1 MSRSERVD
9 LGGTFHH
16 QRPNEASDNNMTDKA
31 RRRQQNGKNWGRNV
45 PIACALAKISEKRAN
60 CFNPRANLCQIV
72 QESRISRVSPA
83 MKFRDVINLL
93 TCAIAR
99 QRPKSGKDRKAQS
112 MKAVISKEDLNDYL
126 QEVFPQV
133 WDQFEIMEMD
143 GRYTTMRL
151 RVSGG
156 HLRPGGTVSG
166 PSMFGLADVSA
177 YVATLACVGK
187 QALAVT
193 TNCSIDFMRKP
204 VANRDLI
211 ARAELLK
218 LGKALSVV
226 DVRIASEGSEDLVA
240 RASLTY
246 SIPPAKM

>member
-1 MSRSERVD
+1 
-9 LGGTFHH
+9 
-16 QRPNEASDNNMTDKA
+16 MTDKA

-45 PIACALAKISEKRAN
+45 PIACGLAKILKPRAN
-60 CFNPRANLCQIV
+60 CFSPCANLCPIV
-72 QESRISRVSPA
+72 QNSNVAGASSIA
-83 MKFRDVINLL
+83 KFRDVMKLL
-93 TCAIAR
+93 TCAIAG
-99 QRPKSGKDRKAQS
+99 QRPKSGKDRKAQT
-112 MKAVISKEDLNDYL
+112 MTAVISKEDLNDYL

-151 RVSGG
+151 RVSEG

-246 SIPPAKM
+246 SIPPAKT